1 MCAHTSLWVYMGI
14 RIDEHIHVELVGMHT
29 LKSSFAQPLCQSSL
43 FCTPCARI
51 LAVHPLYTATSGS
64 SRSSGPVRY
73 SWSERKV
80 RRLSGAGSEP
90 DGEDRAHLERRSS
103 ANESCLKGDRICRHC
118 NEDNSHI
125 RILCRDQLL
134 ECLILRRPMLYD
146 LYSASNNQGGFLLV
160 ILYTSCF
167 VTFLSQ
173 ICWLD

>member
-1 MCAHTSLWVYMGI
+1 MVLTGDPDQFPAVASKFLLWDENATVY
-14 RIDEHIHVELVGMHT
+14 
-29 LKSSFAQPLCQSSL
+29 
-43 FCTPCARI
+43 
-51 LAVHPLYTATSGS
+51 
-64 SRSSGPVRY
+64 
-73 SWSERKV
+73 
-80 RRLSGAGSEP
+80 
-90 DGEDRAHLERRSS
+90 DGEDRAHLERRSF